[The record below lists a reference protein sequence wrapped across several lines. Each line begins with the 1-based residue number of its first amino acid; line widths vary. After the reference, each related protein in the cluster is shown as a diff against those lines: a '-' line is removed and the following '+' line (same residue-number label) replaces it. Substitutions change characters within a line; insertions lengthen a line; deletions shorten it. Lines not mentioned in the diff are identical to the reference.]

1 MIEKDSN
8 IYFEILKEK
17 NRKTMLPDSLAFLSR
32 FAYNVKSKKKK
43 KRLQVQKLFGKQNI
57 WFSKL
62 SSLKNTLNPEN
73 VSFLFILSP
82 PIM

>member
-43 KRLQVQKLFGKQNI
+43 TSG
-57 WFSKL
+57 SKTFRQAKHL
-62 SSLKNTLNPEN
+62 VFKTK
-73 VSFLFILSP
+73 FT
-82 PIM
+82 

>member
-32 FAYNVKSKKKK
+32 FAYNVKPKKKK
-43 KRLQVQKLFGKQNI
+43 KDFRFTNFSASKTFGFQ
-57 WFSKL
+57 S
-62 SSLKNTLNPEN
+62 
-73 VSFLFILSP
+73 
-82 PIM
+82 

>member
-43 KRLQVQKLFGKQNI
+43 KKPQKQKLF
-57 WFSKL
+57 FSKTFGFQ
-62 SSLKNTLNPEN
+62 N
-73 VSFLFILSP
+73 
-82 PIM
+82 

>member
-43 KRLQVQKLFGKQNI
+43 KTSG
-57 WFSKL
+57 SKTFRQAKHL
-62 SSLKNTLNPEN
+62 VFKTK
-73 VSFLFILSP
+73 FT
-82 PIM
+82 

>member
-32 FAYNVKSKKKK
+32 FAYNVKSKIKKK
-43 KRLQVQKLFGKQNI
+43 KTSGSQTFRQAKHLVFTAKF
-57 WFSKL
+57 
-62 SSLKNTLNPEN
+62 T
-73 VSFLFILSP
+73 
-82 PIM
+82 

>member
-32 FAYNVKSKKKK
+32 FAYNVKPKKKK
-43 KRLQVQKLFGKQNI
+43 KTSGSQTFRQAKHLVFKAKF
-57 WFSKL
+57 
-62 SSLKNTLNPEN
+62 T
-73 VSFLFILSP
+73 
-82 PIM
+82 

>member
-32 FAYNVKSKKKK
+32 FTYNVKSKKKK
-43 KRLQVQKLFGKQNI
+43 KDFRFKNFSASKTFGFQN
-57 WFSKL
+57 
-62 SSLKNTLNPEN
+62 
-73 VSFLFILSP
+73 
-82 PIM
+82 